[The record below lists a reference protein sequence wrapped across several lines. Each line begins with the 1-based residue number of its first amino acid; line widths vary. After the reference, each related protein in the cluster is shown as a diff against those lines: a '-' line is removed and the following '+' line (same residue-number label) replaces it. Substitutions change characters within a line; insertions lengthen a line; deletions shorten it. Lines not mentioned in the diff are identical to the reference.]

1 MSPYKQKQQLKKINL
16 TIFFLGFLD
25 AFLVYLL
32 SAYITPLTG
41 EKAVGWF
48 YLATFSTVF
57 LVLFFFHHI
66 VRKLGQSRT
75 LYFFLGTA
83 ILTSVLLS
91 HFNLSWGTI
100 ALALVF
106 IVTVNGAYVA
116 LDILLEGYSNDDMS
130 GHIRGLN
137 LTLMNLGLLLAP
149 LLSVLVLKDYGYS
162 GVFFILTLGY
172 SITFLYALLAF
183 RNDNHALTEKVYT
196 FHSIQKIW
204 QEPGLRIIY
213 GISFTMEF
221 FYALMIVYMPLHL
234 LDLGVS
240 WEQIGVLFTIMLV
253 PFVLIEYPLGVLADK
268 RKSEKD
274 LLIMSLVI
282 AALSTAGLIFITTP
296 DFLALA
302 ILLFM
307 TRVGIAG
314 VEVLR
319 DSYFYKQVD
328 ADDTDVIA
336 FFRTTRS
343 LANIIGTVG
352 LLFLF
357 IFFPLVAFLY
367 LATFVLLLGL
377 IMAFPL
383 GKKKGGN

>member
-1 MSPYKQKQQLKKINL
+1 MSPQKQKQQLKKINL
-16 TIFFLGFLD
+16 TVFFLGFLD
-25 AFLVYLL
+25 AFLIYIL

-48 YLATFSTVF
+48 YLVTFSTVF

-75 LYFFLGTA
+75 LYFFLGVA

-91 HFNLSWGTI
+91 HFDLSWGTVL
-100 ALALVF
+100 LALLF

-162 GVFFILTLGY
+162 GVFFVLTLGY

-183 RNDNHALTEKVYT
+183 RFDNHVLSQKIHI

-234 LDLGVS
+234 LDLGIA
-240 WEQIGVLFTIMLV
+240 WEQIGVLFTIMLI
-253 PFVLIEYPLGVLADK
+253 PFVLIEYPLGILADK
-268 RKSEKD
+268 RKSEKE
-274 LLIMSLVI
+274 LLILSLII
-282 AALSTAGLIFITTP
+282 AILSTASLILIATP
-296 DFLALA
+296 DFTALA
-302 ILLFM
+302 VLLFM

-343 LANIIGTVG
+343 LANVIGTIG

-357 IFFPLVAFLY
+357 LFFPLIVFLY
-367 LATFVLLLGL
+367 LAVFVLLIGLGL
-377 IMAFPL
+377 AFFL
-383 GKKKGGN
+383 ESKK